1 MIPGPSPERLV
12 AEIISF
18 KITDLR
24 LSHGIQGF
32 KGLNKLVQ
40 MVPSICGKEFF
51 HLIRDLKLTSL
62 FTRGYDFW
70 SPEEVVT

>member
-1 MIPGPSPERLV
+1 MIPGPSPEKLV
-12 AEIISF
+12 AEIIPL

-51 HLIRDLKLTSL
+51 HLIRDLKLTKQAFL
-62 FTRGYDFW
+62 HGGMIFGL
-70 SPEEVVT
+70 